1 MPNPIDLHQYFY
13 GEPPKLD
20 KYYCRW
26 SRRGLKETFREEM
39 NMADLTD
46 RHRDFD
52 ILDMMGETDEELLKV
67 LTPEELKEMK
77 EYIASKE
84 SNNKIK

>member
-1 MPNPIDLHQYFY
+1 
-13 GEPPKLD
+13 
-20 KYYCRW
+20 
-26 SRRGLKETFREEM
+26 M